1 MLEINDKI
9 NIIGNYKPS
18 GHSCGRIITTNG
30 ISPTVMENH
39 GAVQAILVERAKI
52 WKKT

>member
-1 MLEINDKI
+1 MLEINNKI
-9 NIIGNYKPS
+9 NIVGNYKPS

-39 GAVQAILVERAKI
+39 GAVQAILVGGAKI
-52 WKKT
+52 WKIT